1 MMLWGGPSGNIWIK
15 CGCTDQKIQQLSQSM
30 NMTKEERERLWSERM
45 EITIGG
51 VEIST
56 HLITSRSSQKVE
68 IVHDSVFKGEGE
80 HQWMMDISSILN
92 AMCQNIIDGMDDDAQ
107 ERLYQLG
114 KQDNGKAR
122 LLYRL
127 VVTRRLAEDGL
138 HAMRVTDFIDPEFE
152 RVDPEVV
159 KRAEAIREIVDSVIR
174 DMNE

>member
-1 MMLWGGPSGNIWIK
+1 MKDPIM
-15 CGCTDQKIQQLSQSM
+15 TQSM
-30 NMTKEERERLWSERM
+30 EMTKDERERLWSERM
-45 EITIGG
+45 EITVGG
-51 VEIST
+51 VEV
-56 HLITSRSSQKVE
+56 HGRSVQRRGDRDPGIE
-68 IVHDSVFKGEGE
+68 IKYAPVFQGTGI
-80 HQWMMDISSILN
+80 HQWMENLSVWLSELCHETVMRMDDEPARDRLLQL
-92 AMCQNIIDGMDDDAQ
+92 AQIDG
-107 ERLYQLG
+107 G
-114 KQDNGKAR
+114 KDR